1 MSGYDIA
8 ITAITWIAF
17 VLLVTVTVGVGYL
30 TYLTRRDR
38 RRQ

>member
-8 ITAITWIAF
+8 ITATTWIAF
-17 VLLVTVTVGVGYL
+17 VLLVSVTVGVGYL

-38 RRQ
+38 GRK